1 MMLDL
6 SVATMFLLV
15 SDGYIGCGNPN
26 DGPRDS

>member
-6 SVATMFLLV
+6 SVAMLLLV